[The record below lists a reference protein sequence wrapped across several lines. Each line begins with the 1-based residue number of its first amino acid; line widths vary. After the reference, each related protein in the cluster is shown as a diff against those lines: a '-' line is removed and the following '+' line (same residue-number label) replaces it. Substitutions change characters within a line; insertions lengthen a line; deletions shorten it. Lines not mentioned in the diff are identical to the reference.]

1 MKITEKKLRRIIRET
16 LLAEAYEET
25 PIEDLGHDLE
35 YRKLQQARRAKA
47 AERFQAD
54 LKKNAADYQL
64 SGEDAKWANDVKNPM
79 KSTDMTMMTRYPAIP
94 YFAND
99 RNSRHEFSAD
109 KELVKWGA
117 GRGFDTPE
125 AEISHYKALK
135 GKLQEFMNSYNEF
148 SDSYKV
154 KFPYGMLGM
163 PSSEVDK
170 ETINKDRSESRFADD
185 LVADA
190 IQVIWVLEGY
200 VRRGGK

>member
-1 MKITEKKLRRIIRET
+1 MKITEQKLRRIIRET
-16 LLAEAYEET
+16 LLSEAYEEA
-25 PIEDLGHDLE
+25 PIEDLYHDPE
-35 YRKLQQARRAKA
+35 YVKQLQAKRAKA
-47 AERFQAD
+47 RERFQAD

-79 KSTDMTMMTRYPAIP
+79 KSTDLTMMTRYPAIP
-94 YFAND
+94 YFIND
-99 RNSRHEFSAD
+99 RKSRHEFSEE
-109 KELVKWGA
+109 KVLVKWGA
-117 GRGFDTPE
+117 GRGFNTPE

-154 KFPYGMLGM
+154 KFPYDMLGM

-170 ETINKDRSESRFADD
+170 ETIKKDRSESRFADD

-200 VRRGGK
+200 VRRGSK

>member
-1 MKITEKKLRRIIRET
+1 MKITKRQLKRIIREA
-16 LLAEAYEET
+16 LLVEAYEET
-25 PIEDLGHDLE
+25 PVEDLYHDPE
-35 YRKLQQARRAKA
+35 YVKQLQAKRAKA
-47 AERFQAD
+47 RERFQAD

-64 SGEDAKWANDVKNPM
+64 SGEDSKWANDVKNPM

-99 RNSRHEFSAD
+99 RKSRHEFSED
-109 KELVKWGA
+109 KELVKWGS

-148 SDSYKV
+148 SRSYKV
-154 KFPYGMLGM
+154 KFPYNMLGM
-163 PSSEVDK
+163 PGSEVDK

-190 IQVIWVLEGY
+190 IQMIWVLEDY
-200 VRRGGK
+200 VRRSSK

>member
-1 MKITEKKLRRIIRET
+1 MKTTEKKLRRIIRKT

-25 PIEDLGHDLE
+25 PIEDLYHDPE
-35 YRKLQQARRAKA
+35 YAKQLQAKRAKA
-47 AERFQAD
+47 GERHRAETE
-54 LKKNAADYQL
+54 KKAADYQL
-64 SGEDAKWANDVKNPM
+64 SGEDAKWASDVKNPM

-99 RNSRHEFSAD
+99 RKSRHEFSED
-109 KELVKWGA
+109 KELVKWGS
-117 GRGFDTPE
+117 GRGFNTPE

-135 GKLQEFMNSYNEF
+135 EKLQEFMNSYNEF
-148 SDSYKV
+148 SRSYKV
-154 KFPYGMLGM
+154 KFPYNMLGM

-190 IQVIWVLEGY
+190 IQMIWVLEDY
-200 VRRGGK
+200 ARRSGK